1 MEDNKRRFLGLSTA
15 EKCKRNASSS
25 FCIMQAWW
33 SKKKLRSIVL
43 CVAYRPEYCP
53 VSCFVDDFMDKYSQA
68 LKFGKNIIVAADLN
82 CDMLKPRS
90 LEAVA
95 LQDLCDSVNLTQLM
109 KELTR
114 VTETSSTLIEVIMT
128 SSIAL
133 VERSG
138 VLKSHISD
146 HYLVYA
152 LLKLKISKPPPSYVK
167 VRSYKNYDSQ
177 CFVSDLERVPW
188 NEVVLVDD
196 ASDMV
201 DRFNKRFLEVLDGH
215 APVKSVKVKHH
226 LSMRKSKC

>member
-1 MEDNKRRFLGLSTA
+1 MRQREFDA
-15 EKCKRNASSS
+15 
-25 FCIMQAWW
+25 
-33 SKKKLRSIVL
+33 
-43 CVAYRPEYCP
+43 
-53 VSCFVDDFMDKYSQA
+53 VDQGA
-68 LKFGKNIIVAADLN
+68 
-82 CDMLKPRS
+82 
-90 LEAVA
+90 
-95 LQDLCDSVNLTQLM
+95 
-109 KELTR
+109 
-114 VTETSSTLIEVIMT
+114 

-152 LLKLKISKPPPSYVK
+152 LLKLKISKHPPSYVK
-167 VRSYKNYDSQ
+167 VRSYKNHDSQ

-226 LSMRKSKC
+226 LSMRTSKC